1 MNSRIDKDLRE
12 LREAHVIS
20 DEVSQRIT
28 DYYQA
33 KKSGG
38 PRKLFAIF
46 GVLGSLLIGL
56 GIILILAHNW
66 DNFSRFTKTIW
77 AFAPLV
83 IGQLAVGFSLLKNKS
98 RAWKEASATF
108 LYVGIGASISLV
120 SQIYNIPGDMPEFLM
135 TWILLGALLVYL
147 LRSYTAVLLHLIMA
161 TVYACN
167 LGYFNEI
174 NPWWYLAMIAW
185 IIPFYLRM
193 LREQPEGN
201 ATSILNWAI
210 PLSLAITFGAF
221 VSEATNIVFLMYV
234 GLFGLLYNLGKL
246 EVFNSGK
253 LRRNGYAIIGSLGMI
268 YVFMLVTFEFAWAE
282 FNPSEHLTK
291 DIVITVG
298 IFGMACL
305 VLLYLASKK
314 KLLPFNLF
322 QYAFLIFGVIFVAQY
337 WDFQLAVVLSN
348 LLVFGLGI
356 FAIRIG
362 NLRNNFGV
370 LNYGLLII
378 TILVACR
385 FFDTNIDFIVR
396 GLLFVAIG
404 VGFFLANYMMY
415 RKQQKL
421 KSKDH
426 E

>member
-1 MNSRIDKDLRE
+1 MNSRIEKDLRE
-12 LREAHVIS
+12 LREARVIS
-20 DEVSQRIT
+20 DEVSQKIT
-28 DYYQA
+28 EYYLA

-38 PRKLFAIF
+38 SKKLFAIF
-46 GVLGSLLIGL
+46 GVLGSLLVGL

-66 DNFSRFTKTIW
+66 DNFSRLTKTIW
-77 AFAPLV
+77 AFVPLV
-83 IGQLAVGFSLLKNKS
+83 VGQLVTGYSLLKNKS
-98 RAWKEASATF
+98 RAWKEASSTF
-108 LYVGIGASISLV
+108 LYVAIGASISLV
-120 SQIYNIPGDMPEFLM
+120 AQIYNIPGNMPEFLM
-135 TWILLGALLVYL
+135 TWIVLGGLLVYL
-147 LRSYTAVLLHLIMA
+147 MRSYTAVLLHLIMA

-185 IIPFYLRM
+185 VLPFYLRM
-193 LREQPEGN
+193 LREQPHSN
-201 ATSILNWAI
+201 ATSILNWVF

-221 VSEATNIVFLMYV
+221 ISEATNIVFLMYV

-246 EVFNSGK
+246 DVFDSGK
-253 LRRNGYAIIGSLGMI
+253 LRRNGYAIIGSVGMI
-268 YVFMLVTFEFAWAE
+268 YVFLLTTFKWAWAE

-291 DIVITVG
+291 DIAITVG
-298 IFGMACL
+298 LFVIACGVIF
-305 VLLYLASKK
+305 YLATKK
-314 KLLPFNLF
+314 KLTPFNLF
-322 QYAFLIFGVIFVAQY
+322 QYAFLIFGIIFISQY
-337 WDFQLAVVLSN
+337 WNIQLAVILSN
-348 LLVFGLGI
+348 LLVFALGI

-378 TILVACR
+378 TVLVACR

-404 VGFFLANYMMY
+404 VGFFVANYLMY

-421 KSKDH
+421 KTKDH